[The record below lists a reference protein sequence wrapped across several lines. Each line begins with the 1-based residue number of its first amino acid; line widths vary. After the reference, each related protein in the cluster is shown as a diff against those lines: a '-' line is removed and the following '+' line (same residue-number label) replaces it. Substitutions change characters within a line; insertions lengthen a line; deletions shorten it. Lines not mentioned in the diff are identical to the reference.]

1 MEVSPGSS
9 TGGNDGFDR
18 NGSLAEEELEAFNV
32 PEVAVDEERK
42 LREEREAREREVA
55 GKKGGAAEGE
65 KEDGVLNEGKYEQVR
80 VLRVGRREARYGLWV
95 VGCGL
100 WVVGCG
106 LWVRGWER
114 RRKSCGMNE
123 LRRNFPESPTH
134 PSTTLAHSLT
144 HSLAHARTLESRR
157 YPRQLE
163 KLLDQSKMYSLFL
176 VEQMNMAEQ
185 IAVSAAE
192 GQARK
197 KRKAA
202 NGKSTVKSLGDAGDE
217 LSIKETTDELCPGF
231 EGLLRDYQLKGVQWL
246 ISLYQNGVNGILADQ
261 MGLGKTIQTIAF
273 LCHMRAKGVFG
284 PFLILGPLS
293 TLPNWVSE
301 FERWAPQFSA
311 VLYHGSKQ
319 ERAAIRS
326 RTRLCDKQHGVD
338 ETFPVFVTSYEIA
351 IADIKFLQKL
361 EWKYIVVDEGHRY
374 DCLLACLFACL
385 YRRGR
390 GRGLR
395 DGAEGDP
402 PSRRPPPP
410 HPPPHPTRFHHNPTH
425 SVITARE
432 YQVEE
437 HGLQADSSAEDAH
450 DAKQAAAD
458 GHAAPEQP
466 GRAVVAAQLPATG
479 YLQLAAGL

>member
-1 MEVSPGSS
+1 MKKHRRDFPGSL
-9 TGGNDGFDR
+9 T
-18 NGSLAEEELEAFNV
+18 
-32 PEVAVDEERK
+32 
-42 LREEREAREREVA
+42 
-55 GKKGGAAEGE
+55 
-65 KEDGVLNEGKYEQVR
+65 
-80 VLRVGRREARYGLWV
+80 
-95 VGCGL
+95 
-100 WVVGCG
+100 
-106 LWVRGWER
+106 R
-114 RRKSCGMNE
+114 RRII
-123 LRRNFPESPTH
+123 H
-134 PSTTLAHSLT
+134 PP
-144 HSLAHARTLESRR
+144 HSLARSRTLESRR
-157 YPRQLE
+157 YPSRQLE

-176 VEQMNMAEQ
+176 VEQMNKVEQ
-185 IAVSAAE
+185 SELSTAE

-197 KRKAA
+197 KRKPA
-202 NGKSTVKSLGDAGDE
+202 NSKSTVKSSDDAGDE

-273 LCHMRAKGVFG
+273 LCHMRSKGVFG

-326 RTRLCDKQHGVD
+326 RSRLCDMKHGVD

-374 DCLLACLFACL
+374 VGVAVCLFVSS
-385 YRRGR
+385 
-390 GRGLR
+390 R

-402 PSRRPPPP
+402 PPRRPPPLLT
-410 HPPPHPTRFHHNPTH
+410 HH
-425 SVITARE
+425 SVTTARE
-432 YQVEE
+432 FQVEE

>member
-1 MEVSPGSS
+1 
-9 TGGNDGFDR
+9 
-18 NGSLAEEELEAFNV
+18 
-32 PEVAVDEERK
+32 
-42 LREEREAREREVA
+42 
-55 GKKGGAAEGE
+55 
-65 KEDGVLNEGKYEQVR
+65 
-80 VLRVGRREARYGLWV
+80 
-95 VGCGL
+95 
-100 WVVGCG
+100 
-106 LWVRGWER
+106 
-114 RRKSCGMNE
+114 
-123 LRRNFPESPTH
+123 
-134 PSTTLAHSLT
+134 
-144 HSLAHARTLESRR
+144 
-157 YPRQLE
+157 
-163 KLLDQSKMYSLFL
+163 MYSLFL

-326 RTRLCDKQHGVD
+326 RTRLCDKQHSVD

-385 YRRGR
+385 FVCLFVSSWSRSRS
-390 GRGLR
+390 
-395 DGAEGDP
+395 
-402 PSRRPPPP
+402 PS
-410 HPPPHPTRFHHNPTH
+410 T
-425 SVITARE
+425 
-432 YQVEE
+432 
-437 HGLQADSSAEDAH
+437 
-450 DAKQAAAD
+450 
-458 GHAAPEQP
+458 
-466 GRAVVAAQLPATG
+466 
-479 YLQLAAGL
+479 